1 MPRKEEKELITTFLA
16 VLDNE
21 DVITKLAT
29 VLSASIN
36 LVLDE
41 KINTVLQRLGKLIK
55 DNKIMSDRIS
65 KIEVE
70 NDKLKQINA
79 KLQDTV
85 DTINCKVN
93 ILEQYTRKNNIVI
106 TGVKESY
113 AERAVAAEE
122 DDGSP
127 VIAKED
133 TIKTVCSVIKE
144 ACNITIQP
152 TDIQT
157 AFRLRNN
164 RGGLRP
170 LLVSFHSSSVKT
182 SITSTRRPK
191 QTLTYRGSNIYLNDH
206 LTPLNSELA
215 HNARQLVKQRQA
227 FASWVR
233 DGQVFVKWAKDDR
246 ADRVTKLVDLLD

>member
-1 MPRKEEKELITTFLA
+1 ML
-16 VLDNE
+16 
-21 DVITKLAT
+21 
-29 VLSASIN
+29 
-36 LVLDE
+36 
-41 KINTVLQRLGKLIK
+41 
-55 DNKIMSDRIS
+55 
-65 KIEVE
+65 
-70 NDKLKQINA
+70 
-79 KLQDTV
+79 
-85 DTINCKVN
+85 
-93 ILEQYTRKNNIVI
+93 
-106 TGVKESY
+106 
-113 AERAVAAEE
+113 ERAVAAEE

-144 ACNITIQP
+144 ACIITTQP

-157 AFRLRNN
+157 VFRLRNN
-164 RGGLRP
+164 LRP

-233 DGQVFVKWAKDDR
+233 DGQVFVKWTKDDR
-246 ADRVTKLVDLLD
+246 ADRVTKLADLLD